1 MSGVGAKRPVILK
14 YLLVR
19 NTAITQAA
27 LVEHVTPYRQAVR
40 DHAHQ
45 FDIATFGG
53 RAALAQMVTMQ
64 AESVAFIDGF
74 KLMMIVSLLAIPLVM
89 LVQQPRRS
97 AWKSTPR
104 DVIPHRIR
112 RRAVR

>member
-1 MSGVGAKRPVILK
+1 MAAKRPVILK

-27 LVEHVTPYRQAVR
+27 LVEHATPYRQVVR

-45 FDIATFGG
+45 FDFATFGG

-64 AESVAFIDGF
+64 AESVAFIDSF

>member
-1 MSGVGAKRPVILK
+1 MADLAGRAASGAKRPVILK

-64 AESVAFIDGF
+64 AESVAFIDSF
-74 KLMMIVSLLAIPLVM
+74 KMMMIVSLLAIPLVM

-97 AWKSTPR
+97 PGN
-104 DVIPHRIR
+104 R
-112 RRAVR
+112 RPAT

>member
-1 MSGVGAKRPVILK
+1 MLK

-27 LVEHVTPYRQAVR
+27 LVEHVTPYRHVVR

-45 FDIATFGG
+45 FDIATFCG

-64 AESVAFIDGF
+64 AESVAFIDSF

-97 AWKSTPR
+97 PGNKRPAT
-104 DVIPHRIR
+104 
-112 RRAVR
+112 